1 MSAAPNLHVTLYS
14 RPGCH
19 LCEDAADLLERL
31 AQRYA
36 ILVDEVSILGDVD
49 LYERYK
55 HSIPVITIAGG
66 PTLFAPIRA
75 AELEQALRAPIEAVK
90 SADDNGLQKQ

>member
-1 MSAAPNLHVTLYS
+1 MSDQTPQTITLYM

-31 AQRYA
+31 RLRFPLQVVEVN
-36 ILVDEVSILGDVD
+36 ILSDLG

-55 HSIPVITIAGG
+55 QSIPVLAFANGT
-66 PTLFAPIRA
+66 TLCAPIREA
-75 AELEQALRAPIEAVK
+75 DVLRVL
-90 SADDNGLQKQ
+90 G

>member
-1 MSAAPNLHVTLYS
+1 MKTRQITLYS

-19 LCEDAADLLERL
+19 LCEDAADLLEAL
-31 AQRYA
+31 ARRFPLA
-36 ILVDEVSILGDVD
+36 VSEVNILSDID

-55 HSIPVITIAGG
+55 HSIPVVAIAGG

-75 AELEQALRAPIEAVK
+75 AELTQALAALAEVEA
-90 SADDNGLQKQ
+90 

>member
-1 MSAAPNLHVTLYS
+1 MNIHQVTLYS

-19 LCEDAADLLERL
+19 LCEDAAELLEDI
-31 AQRYA
+31 AQRIPLA
-36 ILVDEVSILGDVD
+36 VTEVNILTDTD

-66 PTLFAPIRA
+66 PTLAAPIRA
-75 AELEQALRAPIEAVK
+75 AMLEQALRRPVR
-90 SADDNGLQKQ
+90 D

>member
-1 MSAAPNLHVTLYS
+1 MTFETVRTIILYT

-31 AQRYA
+31 ATRMDLA
-36 ILVDEVSILGDVD
+36 IVEVNILEDVN

-55 HSIPVITIAGG
+55 HSIPVVAISDG
-66 PTLFAPIRA
+66 PTLAAPIREE
-75 AELEQALRAPIEAVK
+75 ELLRWMA
-90 SADDNGLQKQ
+90 